1 VAPLYV
7 ISNLTKSRLRVV
19 QSYINSITEANDAIL
34 LVPDDR
40 ASFSW
45 SNSSQPKLVK
55 FIADG
60 FQFWSPAFTLQ
71 DAGALSV
78 QNIKQNGEKKF
89 FKVTKKNQLGSVFI
103 IIEDLVHPPYL
114 IDN

>member
-1 VAPLYV
+1 MLSNSASVKQPGILEKISIARSQREFEYSCSTNIYQACKSFQLLTFAAPHEQVFTKVVEVAPLYV

-45 SNSSQPKLVK
+45 SNS
-55 FIADG
+55 
-60 FQFWSPAFTLQ
+60 
-71 DAGALSV
+71 
-78 QNIKQNGEKKF
+78 
-89 FKVTKKNQLGSVFI
+89 
-103 IIEDLVHPPYL
+103 
-114 IDN
+114 